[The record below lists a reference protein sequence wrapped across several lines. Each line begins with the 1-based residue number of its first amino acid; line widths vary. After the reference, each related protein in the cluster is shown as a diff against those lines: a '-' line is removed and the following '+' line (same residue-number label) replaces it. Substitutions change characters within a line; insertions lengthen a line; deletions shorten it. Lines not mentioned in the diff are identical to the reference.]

1 MVLLKEEREK
11 LLSAQQGEMDGVE
24 TYLMLSRVVGN
35 EEDAKAFKR
44 LAADEGRHAAVF
56 RKYTGETL
64 RGKKGQAIAAV
75 LAYRI
80 LGKKLAY
87 PIIARFEYSAISGY
101 EQMIDAYP
109 EVEAVKNDEKRHGD
123 TLKALAAKGEDKKT
137 ALWPFILGAIFVM
150 RLFRRRR

>member
-1 MVLLKEEREK
+1 MISQEERER

-24 TYLMLSRVVGN
+24 TYLTMAKVVRN
-35 EEDAKAFKR
+35 KADAETFKK

-64 RGKKGQAIAAV
+64 KPKRGQAIAAS

-87 PIIARFEYSAISGY
+87 PIIAHFEYSAIEGY
-101 EQMIDAYP
+101 KKMMKDYP
-109 EVEAVKNDEKRHGD
+109 ELESVKQDEKRHGD
-123 TLKALAAKGEDKKT
+123 TLKALAKNGEDNDV
-137 ALWPFILGAIFVM
+137 ALWPFILGAIAVL
-150 RLFRRRR
+150 RLFRRR

>member
-1 MVLLKEEREK
+1 MMISQEEREK

-24 TYLMLSRVVGN
+24 TYLTLAKVVQN
-35 EEDAKAFKR
+35 KTDAETFKK

-56 RKYTGETL
+56 RKYTGATL
-64 RGKKGQAIAAV
+64 KAKKGQAIAAV

-87 PIIARFEYSAISGY
+87 PIIAHFEYSAISGY
-101 EQMIDAYP
+101 EKLVKDYP
-109 EVEAVKNDEKRHGD
+109 EVVSVKNDEKRHGD
-123 TLKALAAKGEDKKT
+123 TIRALAKNGEDKDT
-137 ALWPFILGAIFVM
+137 ALWPFILGAIAVM

>member
-1 MVLLKEEREK
+1 MMISQEEREK

-24 TYLMLSRVVGN
+24 TYLTLAKVVQN
-35 EEDAKAFKR
+35 KTDAETFKK

-64 RGKKGQAIAAV
+64 KAKKGQAIAAV

-87 PIIARFEYSAISGY
+87 PIIAHFEYSAISGY
-101 EQMIDAYP
+101 EKMVKDYP
-109 EVEAVKNDEKRHGD
+109 EVETVKNDEKRHGNI
-123 TLKALAAKGEDKKT
+123 LKSLAKNDDDNT
-137 ALWPFILGAIFVM
+137 IALWPFILGVIVVL
-150 RLFRRRR
+150 RLFGRRR